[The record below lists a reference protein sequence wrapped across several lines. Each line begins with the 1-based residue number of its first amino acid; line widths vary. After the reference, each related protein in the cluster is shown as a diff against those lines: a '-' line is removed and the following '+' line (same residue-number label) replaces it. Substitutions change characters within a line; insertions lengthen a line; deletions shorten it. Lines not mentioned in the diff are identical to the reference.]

1 MSETEQLQIDRVWT
15 TDGFIG
21 VPTGVRSE
29 NRQKTIADSILTRDS
44 RHIEDCQDIE
54 LFPSRRTSVQATRQR
69 SKRYSQNSLMETATI
84 LMLTAAASIALF
96 AAIGYLCRW

>member
-29 NRQKTIADSILTRDS
+29 DRQKTIADSILTRDS
-44 RHIEDCQDIE
+44 RVEDCRDIE
-54 LFPSRRTSVQATRQR
+54 LFPGRQAAVQTTRQR
-69 SKRYSQNSLMETATI
+69 SKRYSQSSLMETATI

-96 AAIGYLCRW
+96 ATIGYLCRW